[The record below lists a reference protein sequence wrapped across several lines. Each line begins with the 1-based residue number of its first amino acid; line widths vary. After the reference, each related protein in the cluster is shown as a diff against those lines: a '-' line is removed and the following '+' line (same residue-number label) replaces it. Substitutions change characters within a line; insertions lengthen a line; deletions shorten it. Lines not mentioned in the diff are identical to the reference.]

1 MKINVFATG
10 ENCIALDNYLRFI
23 ISTSVQSSWL
33 NCCSN
38 GFAGTNY
45 ASPFDWSMIKF
56 VDWRH
61 VMMKDCVPRLDFVL
75 FLLANGNWIEWEN
88 FRELPSNWNDPLEV
102 KDFCINVKVAFEM
115 CGGWIWQCELDGAWF
130 WDFTE
135 LWGLK
140 GSELSLT
147 V

>member
-1 MKINVFATG
+1 MKKMKINVFATG

-45 ASPFDWSMIKF
+45 AFPFDWSMIKF

-61 VMMKDCVPRLDFVL
+61 VMMKDCEPRLDFVL
-75 FLLANGNWIEWEN
+75 FLLANGNWIKWEN
-88 FRELPSNWNDPLEV
+88 FANYRQIGMILWKWKIFVSTSRWLLRCAARE
-102 KDFCINVKVAFEM
+102 FGNVNLM
-115 CGGWIWQCELDGAWF
+115 ELDF
-130 WDFTE
+130 E
-135 LWGLK
+135 IL
-140 GSELSLT
+140 LSFEDWKVQSFL
-147 V
+147 